1 MESKNDH
8 REGRR
13 NSDRLIIVPS
23 IHGYTDTR
31 ISLYP
36 PDSIESPYDSY
47 GTGQDSKSKLN
58 QYDYL
63 HMIKTDLV
71 TIEKE
76 IRVYNLEVEEK
87 KINVDNDRIPDI
99 NRNRK
104 QHGSIVYEN
113 PSARDIYDDDVY
125 SDNEGDNVNNDGG
138 YKSEKSNK
146 VVKKDSRKTDNDDD
160 NYSND
165 DDHDDKNDNN
175 DEYIN
180 YDNDNDHDNDN
191 ENNYHDSKNDNN
203 DEINANGRASASPIE
218 VYSVDSTTDF
228 LIGHLYLYLIYIF
241 VFFTILYQ

>member
-1 MESKNDH
+1 
-8 REGRR
+8 
-13 NSDRLIIVPS
+13 
-23 IHGYTDTR
+23 
-31 ISLYP
+31 
-36 PDSIESPYDSY
+36 
-47 GTGQDSKSKLN
+47 
-58 QYDYL
+58 
-63 HMIKTDLV
+63 MIKTDLV

-87 KINVDNDRIPDI
+87 KINVDNDKIPDI

-104 QHGSIVYEN
+104 QYSSIVYEN

-146 VVKKDSRKTDNDDD
+146 VIKKDSRKSNDDDD
-160 NYSND
+160 NYSNDD

-175 DEYIN
+175 NDNDKNIN
-180 YDNDNDHDNDN
+180 YDNDIDSNNDN
-191 ENNYHDSKNDNN
+191 KNNYHDSKNDNN

-228 LIGHLYLYLIYIF
+228 LIGY
-241 VFFTILYQ
+241 FTILYH